1 MWECRKKVIMM
12 WKLREA
18 MENIIVLAVIGLI
31 VGILLLMERCSPGS
45 REYGD
50 YEERPWGR
58 GL

>member
-12 WKLREA
+12 GKLRKF
-18 MENIIVLAVIGLI
+18 MENIIVLAVIGLM
-31 VGILLLMERCSPGS
+31 VGFVLLMERCSPGS
-45 REYGD
+45 REYDD